1 MFSRLQDKNEFRFF
15 TNGFDKKT
23 IKVKEARVLIK
34 KFVKTQ
40 HSLDFSKNSLFE
52 VHKYLLM

>member
-1 MFSRLQDKNEFRFF
+1 MNF

-23 IKVKEARVLIK
+23 IKVKEARLLIN